1 MTKLYDE
8 IIGSLNQ
15 NAEYLKESKGW
26 TDSRLVFEI
35 FDFYLKIFS
44 KIENKY
50 MKLCI
55 SSSINSQFLN
65 SLFSILKK
73 LPYNK

>member
-44 KIENKY
+44 KIENK
-50 MKLCI
+50 
-55 SSSINSQFLN
+55 
-65 SLFSILKK
+65 
-73 LPYNK
+73 